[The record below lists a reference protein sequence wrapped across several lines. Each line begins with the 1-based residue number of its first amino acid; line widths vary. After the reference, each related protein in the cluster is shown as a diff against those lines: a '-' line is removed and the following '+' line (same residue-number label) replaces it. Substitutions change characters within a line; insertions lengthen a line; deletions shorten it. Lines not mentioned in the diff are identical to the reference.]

1 MIPYIVVLKLK
12 NYVNLHRIL
21 GLEKSIKMKIGKVI
35 QWDMGHRVLNHRS
48 VCKGLHGHRYK
59 AEICVEGDLVEKKD
73 ASEEGMVIDFADIKK
88 TAQKFI
94 QEELDHAFMVWE
106 KDIELLEFFK
116 NSKGHKPVIVPFTPT
131 AENVA
136 AYIFNELKDKFTDVF
151 KTGLHLQSV
160 KLWETPSSY
169 ALFESE

>member
-1 MIPYIVVLKLK
+1 MDTR
-12 NYVNLHRIL
+12 N
-21 GLEKSIKMKIGKVI
+21 KMKIGKVI

-59 AEICVEGDLVEKKD
+59 AEICVEGNLIQESGS
-73 ASEEGMVIDFADIKK
+73 SEEGMVIDFADIKG

-94 QEELDHAFMVWE
+94 QEELDHAFMVWD
-106 KDIELLEFFK
+106 KDAEMLKFFN
-116 NSKGHKPVIVPFTPT
+116 NSDGHKPVIVPFTPT

-136 AYIFNELKDKFTDVF
+136 EYIFHKLKDKFSDVF
-151 KTGLHLQSV
+151 NTGLHLHSI

-169 ALFESE
+169 ALYELE

>member
-1 MIPYIVVLKLK
+1 
-12 NYVNLHRIL
+12 
-21 GLEKSIKMKIGKVI
+21 MKIGKVI

-59 AEICVEGDLVEKKD
+59 AEICIEGNLIEEKG

-88 TAQKFI
+88 VAQKFI
-94 QEELDHAFMVWE
+94 QEELDHAFMVW
-106 KDIELLEFFK
+106 DRDHELLEFFK
-116 NSKGHKPVIVPFTPT
+116 SSQGHKPVIVPFTPT

-136 AYIFNELKDKFTDVF
+136 AYIFNKLKDKFTDVF
-151 KTGLHLQSV
+151 KTGLKLQSV

-169 ALFESE
+169 ALYDEG

>member
-1 MIPYIVVLKLK
+1 
-12 NYVNLHRIL
+12 
-21 GLEKSIKMKIGKVI
+21 MKIGKVI

-131 AENVA
+131 AENVV

-169 ALFESE
+169 ALYESE

>member
-1 MIPYIVVLKLK
+1 
-12 NYVNLHRIL
+12 
-21 GLEKSIKMKIGKVI
+21 
-35 QWDMGHRVLNHRS
+35 MGHRVLNHRS

-136 AYIFNELKDKFTDVF
+136 AYIFNQLKDKFTDVF

-169 ALFESE
+169 ALYESE

>member
-1 MIPYIVVLKLK
+1 
-12 NYVNLHRIL
+12 
-21 GLEKSIKMKIGKVI
+21 MKIGKVI

-59 AEICVEGDLVEKKD
+59 AEICVEGNLIEEKG

-88 TAQKFI
+88 VAQKFI
-94 QEELDHAFMVWE
+94 QEELDHAFMVW
-106 KDIELLEFFK
+106 DRDHELLEFFK
-116 NSKGHKPVIVPFTPT
+116 SSQGHKPVIVPFTPT

-136 AYIFNELKDKFTDVF
+136 AYIFNELKDKFADVF
-151 KTGLHLQSV
+151 QTGLKLQSV

-169 ALFESE
+169 ALYDEGKIEDGRSGL

>member
-1 MIPYIVVLKLK
+1 
-12 NYVNLHRIL
+12 
-21 GLEKSIKMKIGKVI
+21 MKIGKVI

-59 AEICVEGDLVEKKD
+59 AEICVEGKLIEEKG

-88 TAQKFI
+88 VAQKFI
-94 QEELDHAFMVWE
+94 QEELDHAFMVW
-106 KDIELLEFFK
+106 DRDHELLEFFK
-116 NSKGHKPVIVPFTPT
+116 SSQGHKPVIVPFTPT

-136 AYIFNELKDKFTDVF
+136 AYIFKELQDKFTDVF
-151 KTGLHLQSV
+151 KTGLKLQSV

-169 ALFESE
+169 ALYDEG

>member
-21 GLEKSIKMKIGKVI
+21 GLETSIKMKIGKVI

-106 KDIELLEFFK
+106 KDIELLVFFK

-136 AYIFNELKDKFTDVF
+136 AYIFNELKDEFTDVF

>member
-1 MIPYIVVLKLK
+1 
-12 NYVNLHRIL
+12 
-21 GLEKSIKMKIGKVI
+21 MKIGKII

-59 AEICVEGDLVEKKD
+59 AEICVEGKLVLELG

-88 TAQKFI
+88 VALKFI
-94 QEELDHAFMVWE
+94 QEELDHAFMVWD
-106 KDIELLEFFK
+106 KDEELLEFFNK
-116 NSKGHKPVIVPFTPT
+116 SKGHKPVIVPFTPT

-136 AYIFNELKDKFTDVF
+136 GYIFQQLQDKFKDVF
-151 KTGLHLQSV
+151 KTGLRLQSV

-169 ALFESE
+169 ALYEER

>member
-1 MIPYIVVLKLK
+1 
-12 NYVNLHRIL
+12 
-21 GLEKSIKMKIGKVI
+21 MKIGKVI

-116 NSKGHKPVIVPFTPT
+116 NSKGHKPVIVPFSPT

>member
-1 MIPYIVVLKLK
+1 
-12 NYVNLHRIL
+12 
-21 GLEKSIKMKIGKVI
+21 MKIGKVI

-136 AYIFNELKDKFTDVF
+136 AYIFNELKDKFIDVF

-169 ALFESE
+169 ALYESE

>member
-1 MIPYIVVLKLK
+1 
-12 NYVNLHRIL
+12 
-21 GLEKSIKMKIGKVI
+21 MKIGKVI

-73 ASEEGMVIDFADIKK
+73 ASEEGMVIDFADIKN

-169 ALFESE
+169 ALFKSE

>member
-1 MIPYIVVLKLK
+1 
-12 NYVNLHRIL
+12 
-21 GLEKSIKMKIGKVI
+21 
-35 QWDMGHRVLNHRS
+35 MGHRVLNHRS

-59 AEICVEGDLVEKKD
+59 AEICVEGDLVEEKD

-88 TAQKFI
+88 ISQTFI
-94 QEELDHAFMVWE
+94 QKELDHAFMVWD
-106 KDIELLEFFK
+106 KDIELLDFFK

-136 AYIFNELKDKFTDVF
+136 AYIFSQLKDKFNDIF

-160 KLWETPSSY
+160 KLWDERVCNWTIY
-169 ALFESE
+169 TCKH

>member
-1 MIPYIVVLKLK
+1 
-12 NYVNLHRIL
+12 
-21 GLEKSIKMKIGKVI
+21 
-35 QWDMGHRVLNHRS
+35 MGHRVLNHRS

-88 TAQKFI
+88 TAQKFV
-94 QEELDHAFMVWE
+94 QEQLDHAFMVWE
-106 KDIELLEFFK
+106 KDIELLEYFK

-136 AYIFNELKDKFTDVF
+136 AYIFNQLKDKFTDVF

-169 ALFESE
+169 ALYESE

>member
-1 MIPYIVVLKLK
+1 
-12 NYVNLHRIL
+12 
-21 GLEKSIKMKIGKVI
+21 MKIGKVI

-59 AEICVEGDLVEKKD
+59 AEICVEGKLIEEKG

-88 TAQKFI
+88 VAQKFI
-94 QEELDHAFMVWE
+94 QEELDHAFMVW
-106 KDIELLEFFK
+106 DRDHELLEFFK
-116 NSKGHKPVIVPFTPT
+116 SSQGHKPVIVPFTPT

-136 AYIFNELKDKFTDVF
+136 AYIFKELKDKFTDVF
-151 KTGLHLQSV
+151 KTGLKLQSV

-169 ALFESE
+169 ALYDEG